1 MPKPSNRKM
10 PSPSSTITSYL
21 AMPFSNQS
29 EMLATSN
36 CFVKTSSTSS
46 GSFLHSRP
54 VVHEHAGQ
62 LLADGFRAQRG
73 NHGGVHAAGKAQDHA
88 PPTCARMAAMESMFQ
103 FASSPQT
110 PNRKFFSSSLP

>member
-1 MPKPSNRKM
+1 MNHATELQTAMEERRSLYSLVSLLFAAPLTQEQIDRLGDAGPV
-10 PSPSSTITSYL
+10 SYTHL
-21 AMPFSNQS
+21 DVYKRQ
-29 EMLATSN
+29 
-36 CFVKTSSTSS
+36 
-46 GSFLHSRP
+46 
-54 VVHEHAGQ
+54 VHEHAGQ